1 MPAAAW
7 AHPPLRAA
15 CDQADPPVAA
25 YRLPSAAQ
33 AAASSAAEQAN
44 DGCGSAAAA
53 GAAQAAQ
60 SAAKSR
66 NVDVLQYRV
75 RRPPLLVEN
84 ARETTAKGDC

>member
-1 MPAAAW
+1 
-7 AHPPLRAA
+7 
-15 CDQADPPVAA
+15 VAA